1 VLNFAKICCVCVAIA
16 LILAFSDGSTHARL
30 STICVA
36 ADGSDTSLLLQV
48 KKQKKHKDGQSQND
62 SGLTECTIQEPG
74 SGGGCKAGLKWVC
87 EKMKSGNKCCG
98 CVADKNVKQAPTGQ
112 GGENHDNVLWG
123 DYQQTQ
129 PQQSPAQGGESKD
142 GTVVLPYIDC
152 DDVNNQ
158 NNKLFYTQPQ
168 P

>member
-1 VLNFAKICCVCVAIA
+1 MLNFAKICCVCVAIA

-48 KKQKKHKDGQSQND
+48 KKNKKHSGQGQND
-62 SGLTECTIQEPG
+62 SGLTNCTIVQPG
-74 SGGGCKAGLKWVC
+74 GGGGCKAGLKWVC

-98 CVADKNVKQAPTGQ
+98 CVADKNVKQAPAGQ

-123 DYQQTQ
+123 GL
-129 PQQSPAQGGESKD
+129 PADSVPAS
-142 GTVVLPYIDC
+142 TRSRR
-152 DDVNNQ
+152 
-158 NNKLFYTQPQ
+158 
-168 P
+168 